1 MFRRPLLIL
10 IVVVLATAAIAVFGW
25 LRHKEQAQINAYEKI
40 YADAAELLETG
51 QPDEALELLETYF
64 NATLA
69 DTDLK
74 DWPPLMVQAAVDS
87 KNYGHLEHLV
97 NNYPETLSTNES
109 AALWWLRAQ
118 MHRRLWSKT
127 ASILEAWP
135 ENNRALPNRW
145 KLLEADRF
153 LLKNDLESAEA
164 SLRSWS
170 GAGHEEVNR
179 QLRLALLAGN
189 DVELIYKS
197 LIEAYEAMPNSPE
210 LRATAAQ
217 FFERNG
223 DFVYARREYIAAFL
237 LSPEN
242 PFHADQLAQ
251 YYVRTLAL
259 PQAIETW
266 RQCFDQTEDAR
277 SWWSVWFWER
287 VTVPRGEP
295 LRAVAGNWWGTLLLS
310 LEQTESTAFLPDPI
324 FTSDIPSIVAK
335 DPYYHWLVVLEHLR
349 RSDNASALE
358 SLENMER
365 LSIASVNQDLRV
377 LLTALLDWQIHGD
390 WPREVALRRGVFNHR
405 FLRELENFRPKADAN
420 NPEEQTSFEAFLASE
435 HAPGVLLL
443 AHGWLGA
450 ADRLLPNGLNADQV
464 QAINELDWLP
474 YAYCKLKAR
483 LHGPEKALTAANAF
497 KNDWAVRGFAAEM
510 LLGSGSIDEGLS
522 ELEIVAENPGGAG
535 YRASYLLAIAY
546 LDRLDHDSF
555 DALVA
560 RRKDLAESVV
570 GKELHARQARSK
582 GNTEEALRIYES
594 LGDESMEGCVYRY
607 YVARE
612 SGNTDTARE
621 MLKTLMRLAPN
632 EPVFHQWM
640 SALESTGQNE

>member
-1 MFRRPLLIL
+1 
-10 IVVVLATAAIAVFGW
+10 
-25 LRHKEQAQINAYEKI
+25 
-40 YADAAELLETG
+40 
-51 QPDEALELLETYF
+51 
-64 NATLA
+64 
-69 DTDLK
+69 
-74 DWPPLMVQAAVDS
+74 
-87 KNYGHLEHLV
+87 
-97 NNYPETLSTNES
+97 
-109 AALWWLRAQ
+109 